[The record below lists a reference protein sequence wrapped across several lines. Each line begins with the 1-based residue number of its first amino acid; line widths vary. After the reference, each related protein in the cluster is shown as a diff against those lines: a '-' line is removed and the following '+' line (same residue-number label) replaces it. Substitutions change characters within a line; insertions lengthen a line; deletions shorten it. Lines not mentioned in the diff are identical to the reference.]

1 MTQIATV
8 QSELVQKQNSLAKR
22 CTNKKGFTLVELV
35 IVIAILAIL
44 AAIAIPVVS
53 SIINTASRNTALTDA
68 QTLEMA
74 IKEAQADIVA
84 RNGDTYPKAGKGTA
98 VPLSDVATAKGLTTS
113 FRTREYNLN
122 GTATPYVFYWD
133 AGVGKV
139 ILLPEGATTTD
150 TDINN
155 VAPTGDITAL
165 YDADGTDNNIADVD
179 DVRDLKSPRISKTEG
194 TT

>member
-8 QSELVQKQNSLAKR
+8 QSGLVQKQNSLTKR
-22 CTNKKGFTLVELV
+22 RTNKKGFTLVELV

-53 SIINTASRNTALTDA
+53 SIINTSSRNTALTDA

-84 RNGDTYPKAGKGTA
+84 RNGDTYPDAGDGND

-113 FRTREYNLN
+113 FRTREYTSSDADI
-122 GTATPYVFYWD
+122 GTKQYVFFWD

-139 ILLPEGATTTD
+139 VMLPDDTSGDEA
-150 TDINN
+150 TDING
-155 VAPTGDITAL
+155 VTTSGASLTAL
-165 YDADGTDNNIADVD
+165 YDADGTDNVADIED
-179 DVRDLKSPRISKTEG
+179 IRDLASPSL
-194 TT
+194 